1 MKILP
6 RLFCFATLAL
16 TPALFAADAFVG
28 KISFPMTPAKGKPM
42 AYQQSMKGT
51 AMRTEFEGAPGA
63 MIMDF
68 AKMEMIM
75 LMTNERMYMVMPLKP
90 SDVPQTHHEAKPVAD
105 PDVEVT
111 GKTENILG
119 YTCHQILVKDGK
131 NITEVWAAEGLGA
144 FAGLGQQGGGMGG
157 MFGKKNANAESAA
170 KWERA
175 LKGRG
180 GYPLRVIT
188 RDAAGK
194 TTFKLEATKV
204 EKGGV
209 TDADFKP
216 PAGFEKF
223 SMPDMGGMNPFK

>member
-1 MKILP
+1 MNFFPRFILIGS
-6 RLFCFATLAL
+6 LLL
-16 TPALFAADAFVG
+16 TPALFAADTFVG
-28 KISFPMTPAKGKPM
+28 KVSFLSTPAKGKPTVINQ
-42 AYQQSMKGT
+42 AMKGNFVRIET
-51 AMRTEFEGAPGA
+51 PEAPGA

-75 LMTNERMYMVMPLKP
+75 LMNEERMYMVMPIKP
-90 SDVPQTHHEAKPVAD
+90 SDAPEKQKDTPAAD

-111 GKTENILG
+111 GKTEKILG
-119 YTCHQILVKDGK
+119 YTCSQILVKDGK
-131 NITEVWAAEGLGA
+131 TISEVWFAEGLGF
-144 FAGLGQQGGGMGG
+144 FAGLGRSGGGGG
-157 MFGKKNANAESAA
+157 MFGKKKGNAETAA

-180 GYPLRVIT
+180 GFPLRVIN

-194 TTFKLEATKV
+194 ETSRMEATKI

-209 TDADFKP
+209 TDADFQP

-223 SMPDMGGMNPFK
+223 AMPDMGGMFK